1 MARLILIEGIPGS
14 GKTTLATSLSSLLRA
29 DVPCAC
35 YLEGQSGH
43 PAELEHHACLTQAE
57 YAALCAGFPGQ
68 VASLANHVR
77 KEGDFLL
84 VRYMENGAPIFS
96 GALLGRLRAREF
108 RYALSPRIPFA
119 AYSAVSLSR
128 WRGLAAEWAGKPGF
142 LLLESAFLQRPV
154 QDLLLHYA
162 LPDAEIIAFLQR
174 AAEALRPLMPTLFY
188 LAPESVPATLSRI
201 ARARNMP
208 EMAYP
213 DSIAFWAH
221 RRELELAVLPVLPLC
236 AHVLCNSG
244 EMPAETANRMRELL

>member
-14 GKTTLATSLSSLLRA
+14 GKTTLAAGLAALLRT

-43 PAELEHHACLTQAE
+43 PIELEHHACLTPAE
-57 YAALCAGFPGQ
+57 YAALCAAFPGQ
-68 VASLANHVR
+68 VTLLANHAR

-84 VRYMENGAPIFS
+84 VRYMENGVPIFP

-108 RYALSPRIPFA
+108 RYALSPCIPLA

-128 WRGLAAEWAGKPGF
+128 WRTLSAEWAGEPGF

-162 LPDAEIIAFLQR
+162 LPDAESIAFLQR
-174 AAEALRPLMPTLFY
+174 ATEALRPLMPTLIY

-213 DSIAFWAH
+213 DSIAFWT
-221 RRELELAVLPVLPLC
+221 RRRALELAALPVLPLC
-236 AHVLCNSG
+236 VHVLCNSG
-244 EMPAETANRMRELL
+244 ETPAETANRVRDLL